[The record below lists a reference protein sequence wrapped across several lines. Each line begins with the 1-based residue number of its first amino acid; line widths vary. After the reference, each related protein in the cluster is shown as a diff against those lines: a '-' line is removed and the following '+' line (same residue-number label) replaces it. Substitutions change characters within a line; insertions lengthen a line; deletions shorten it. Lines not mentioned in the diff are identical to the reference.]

1 MASIF
6 RSVFILA
13 LMISLSG
20 PVANAQTA
28 DSSADQRTQPSAD
41 ALEKIKQQP
50 KSKLPK
56 NVASLLKALPDETE
70 IGLVV
75 LDRRGRVVFQH
86 NSELEL
92 PAASSVKS
100 ILLLELFATF
110 ADELDTT
117 DRSDIRKIVND
128 GNHPAIAHFSTK
140 SKKLIAEGLSD
151 VSIKQLGSILIDY
164 EDQEGNKYSNAVY
177 NAASNV
183 AIALLGGPEGASA
196 AIQKRHDAFADVNFR
211 RYMLA
216 DRNVTGD
223 NTASPLALAKLFHIS
238 VGKTPKG
245 VKAKISKEVA
255 AILHS
260 VDYKN
265 GAKLYSKGGTLY
277 SDPVTQVRSGQYRR
291 GKVRMNYAIM
301 AKQTLKSKTSGKQQ
315 YEILKKLTLDVYS
328 GLKDPK

>member
-1 MASIF
+1 MATIF
-6 RSVFILA
+6 RIVTAWA
-13 LMISLSG
+13 LVIVTFQAGAS
-20 PVANAQTA
+20 AQTT
-28 DSSADQRTQPSAD
+28 DSTSDQQVAQKRFE
-41 ALEKIKQQP
+41 LEKSTPQA

-56 NVASLLKALPDETE
+56 NVASLVRALPNETV
-70 IGLVV
+70 IGIIV

-117 DRSDIRKIVND
+117 DRDDIKQIVTNSK
-128 GNHPAIAHFSTK
+128 HPAIAHFGAK
-140 SKKLIAEGLSD
+140 SKKLIAEGLAG

-164 EDQEGNKYSNAVY
+164 RDQAGTKYSNAVY

-183 AIALLGGPEGASA
+183 AIALLGGPEGTTAK
-196 AIQKRHDAFADVNFR
+196 IHNRHKSFQDVHFR

-216 DRNVTGD
+216 DRNVSGD
-223 NTASPLALAKLFHIS
+223 NTASPLALATLFHVS
-238 VGKTPKG
+238 VGKSPQG
-245 VKAKISKEVA
+245 VKARTAKEVSK
-255 AILHS
+255 ILHS

-265 GAKLYSKGGTLY
+265 GAKLYSKGGTLH

-291 GKVRMNYAIM
+291 GKIRMNYAIM
-301 AKQTLKSKTSGKQQ
+301 AKQTLRSKSSGKQQ
-315 YEILKKLTLDVYS
+315 YDQLKKLTGDVYS